1 MDVSLHPIAF
11 DARSVLH
18 NLYSYYLYDMS
29 EIMGRSPEPSGRYT
43 FDHKSLNKY
52 WQDRGHW
59 PYFIH
64 LGDQLAGFFLI
75 GEYPANRQRLDVDQF
90 FVLRKFRRQGAGI
103 AALHQG
109 VRQHPVQWQIRIL
122 KQNRAAL
129 RFWRSA
135 VTALVGTRFDAGID
149 LDIDLEMHFIH
160 FDQAGEK

>member
-1 MDVSLHPIAF
+1 MDVSLHPIAS

-64 LGDQLAGFFLI
+64 LGDQLAGFLSSGNIQPIDNGWMSISFLCCV
-75 GEYPANRQRLDVDQF
+75 NF
-90 FVLRKFRRQGAGI
+90 AG
-103 AALHQG
+103 
-109 VRQHPVQWQIRIL
+109 
-122 KQNRAAL
+122 KERA
-129 RFWRSA
+129 
-135 VTALVGTRFDAGID
+135 
-149 LDIDLEMHFIH
+149 
-160 FDQAGEK
+160 